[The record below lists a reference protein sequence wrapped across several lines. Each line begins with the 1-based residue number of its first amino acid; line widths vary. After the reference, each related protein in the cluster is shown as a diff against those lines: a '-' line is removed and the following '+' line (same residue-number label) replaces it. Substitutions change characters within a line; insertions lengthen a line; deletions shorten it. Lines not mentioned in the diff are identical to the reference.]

1 MYPYL
6 ANKKL
11 HALYFAD
18 ILEEEI
24 NKIKSG
30 ELDAHLE
37 LQKQVYAPRWSWS
50 QRINEWI
57 SYLST
62 LTPKKQSTLEPISEI
77 LQDNLPTEIQTVG
90 L

>member
-6 ANKKL
+6 ANPKL

-37 LQKQVYAPRWSWS
+37 LQKQVYAPRWSWK
-50 QRINEWI
+50 QRINEWVNFLNSI
-57 SYLST
+57 SV
-62 LTPKKQSTLEPISEI
+62 KK
-77 LQDNLPTEIQTVG
+77 
-90 L
+90 